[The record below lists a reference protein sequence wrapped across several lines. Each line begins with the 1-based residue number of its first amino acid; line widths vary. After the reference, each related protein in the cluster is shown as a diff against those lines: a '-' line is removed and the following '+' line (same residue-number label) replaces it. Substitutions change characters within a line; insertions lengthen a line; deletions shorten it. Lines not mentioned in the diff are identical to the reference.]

1 MKSMNRIIIRALT
14 ALSGAIILAALTAC
28 GGGDTG
34 STSSDGGNT
43 QVASG
48 TIIGFG
54 SVIVNGI
61 EFSRKPGLTDDRV
74 KLSFENITS
83 ASENKLRIGMT
94 VTIKGTINNAAGTGE
109 YESIEFQPE
118 LRGPLDVGGIDT
130 SANTLT
136 VMGRKVQV
144 TGNTS
149 FDSGISSL
157 SDINQAGNNP
167 ELEISGNLD
176 TSTGVLNATRIA
188 RKALDFNVL
197 ADKNVQIKGK
207 IASSSVVSGANS
219 GSFTIGSTT
228 INFSAAAL
236 GPNTTGVDLAT
247 GTVAEVKGVLNGSV
261 ITASR
266 IEKKTAVDAGVNDNV
281 KLKGTANG
289 SIVNNTFTI
298 NGPNGAITVNTA
310 AASFQKGSAAA
321 TAAIVTLGTTLEVE
335 GVLRAD
341 GSVAAT
347 KVNLEVEKTFMVE
360 GNAVAGAYNPA
371 TKTLTLNGVPVII
384 SASTRLLDK
393 DALAL
398 DPVNIAAGDHLQVS
412 GVIDSAT
419 GKVNASQVQRTKGSN
434 LTFIQGPVTAI
445 DATAKTLTLIG
456 IIKVTIDTTTAAFDN
471 RTGTKTPITT
481 PFPFSI
487 TTDGFTVVKVKGT
500 VTGTTLSASELEFE
514 QTQ

>member
-1 MKSMNRIIIRALT
+1 M
-14 ALSGAIILAALTAC
+14 LAALTAC

-34 STSSDGGNT
+34 STSGDGGDGGNT

-61 EFSRKPGLTDDRV
+61 EFSRKSGLADDRV
-74 KLSFENITS
+74 NLRFENNTS
-83 ASENKLRIGMT
+83 AGENNLRIGMN
-94 VTIKGTINNAAGTGE
+94 VTIKGTINNATGKGE

-130 SANTLT
+130 STNTLT

-144 TGNTS
+144 AGNTS

-188 RKALDFNVL
+188 RKALDFNAL
-197 ADKNVQIKGK
+197 ADKSVQIKGK

-236 GPNTTGVDLAT
+236 GSNTAGADLAT
-247 GTVAEVKGVLNGSV
+247 GTVVEVKGVLNGSV

-266 IEKKTAVDAGVNDNV
+266 IEKKNAVDAGVNDTV

-289 SIVNNTFTI
+289 SVVNNTFTI
-298 NGPNGAITVNTA
+298 NGPNGAITINTA
-310 AASFQKGSAAA
+310 AATFQKGGAAA
-321 TAAIVTLGTTLEVE
+321 TAAIVAPGTTLEVE
-335 GVLRAD
+335 GILRAD

-347 KVNLEVEKTFMVE
+347 KVYLEVEKTVMVE
-360 GNAVAGAYNPA
+360 GNAAAGAFNST

-384 SASTRLLDK
+384 GASTRLLDK
-393 DALAL
+393 DGLAL

-412 GVIDSAT
+412 GVIDSTT

-445 DATAKTLTLIG
+445 DTTAKTLTLIG
-456 IIKVTIDTTTAAFDN
+456 IIKVTTDTTTAAFDN
-471 RTGTKTPITT
+471 RTGTSTPITA
-481 PFPFSI
+481 PFPFLTSI

>member
-1 MKSMNRIIIRALT
+1 MKTMNRKIIRALT
-14 ALSGAIILAALTAC
+14 ALSGAIMLAALTAC
-28 GGGDTG
+28 GPGDTSDTSGDGGDTK
-34 STSSDGGNT
+34 
-43 QVASG
+43 VASG

-83 ASENKLRIGMT
+83 ASENNLRIGMT
-94 VTIKGTINNAAGTGE
+94 VTIKGTINNATGTGE

-130 SANTLT
+130 STNTLT

-188 RKALDFNVL
+188 RKALDFNAL
-197 ADKNVQIKGK
+197 ADKSVQIKGK

-236 GPNTTGVDLAT
+236 GSNTTGADLAT
-247 GTVAEVKGVLNGSV
+247 GTVVEVKGVLNGSV

-266 IEKKTAVDAGVNDNV
+266 IEKKNAVDAGVNDTV

-289 SIVNNTFTI
+289 SVVNNTFTI
-298 NGPNGAITVNTA
+298 NGPNGAITINTA
-310 AASFQKGSAAA
+310 AATFQKGGAAA
-321 TAAIVTLGTTLEVE
+321 TAAIVAPGTTLEVE
-335 GVLRAD
+335 GSLRAD
-341 GSVAAT
+341 GS
-347 KVNLEVEKTFMVE
+347 
-360 GNAVAGAYNPA
+360 
-371 TKTLTLNGVPVII
+371 
-384 SASTRLLDK
+384 
-393 DALAL
+393 
-398 DPVNIAAGDHLQVS
+398 
-412 GVIDSAT
+412 
-419 GKVNASQVQRTKGSN
+419 
-434 LTFIQGPVTAI
+434 
-445 DATAKTLTLIG
+445 
-456 IIKVTIDTTTAAFDN
+456 
-471 RTGTKTPITT
+471 
-481 PFPFSI
+481 
-487 TTDGFTVVKVKGT
+487 
-500 VTGTTLSASELEFE
+500 
-514 QTQ
+514 